1 LKKKSVAGQHVFIT
15 GGASGIGKQMAI
27 KFAKLGAL
35 VILLNIVKVTI
46 VDIN

>member
-1 LKKKSVAGQHVFIT
+1 MKKKSVAGQHVFIT
-15 GGASGIGKQMAI
+15 GGANGIGKQMAI

-35 VILLNIVKVTI
+35 VILLNILKVTI